1 MREEA
6 DDGREGGGAVSGE
19 GDAVRGEADA
29 VSGGAEAVTEGAGVV
44 GREAEGP
51 AYPSREA
58 RTLARRLSWAGLGLF
73 WIVLL
78 ALVLGAGMALVDA
91 ILLAV
96 LLAAVPALAI
106 AQVPLV
112 DDLEIERLPAYWS
125 SIATLWVLGGA
136 CWLVGARSEGV
147 AALGL
152 VGLPAGP
159 LVLWSVGLAAAGLLI
174 IVLFH
179 GLARATGALDSD
191 LLEQLLPRT
200 PRERRVFAL
209 LSVAAGTGE
218 ELAYRGYAIPVL
230 APLLGLTGA
239 AVLST
244 AVFGVIHAYQGA
256 LGIVRTGLMGGVLAW
271 GFLASGSLWPPIIAH
286 TLIDL
291 VAGIALGDKLLVTP
305 ER

>member
-1 MREEA
+1 MSDETERPPRTGSEGEERTYPGGEA
-6 DDGREGGGAVSGE
+6 GDGEQPDTETGGA
-19 GDAVRGEADA
+19 
-29 VSGGAEAVTEGAGVV
+29 
-44 GREAEGP
+44 

-58 RTLARRLSWAGLGLF
+58 RTLARRLTWTGLALF

-78 ALVLGAGMALVDA
+78 ALSLGAGLALVDA

-112 DDLEIERLPAYWS
+112 GDVEIDRLPAYWS
-125 SIATLWVLGGA
+125 SIATLWILGTA
-136 CWLVGARSEGV
+136 CWLVGARTGGSS
-147 AALGL
+147 ALGL
-152 VGLPAGP
+152 VGLPAGA
-159 LVLWSVGLAAAGLLI
+159 LILWSLGLTAAGLLL
-174 IVLFH
+174 IVVFH
-179 GLARATGALDSD
+179 GIARATGTLDSD

-200 PRERRVFAL
+200 PRERRVFAV

-244 AVFGVIHAYQGA
+244 AVFGVIHAYQGV